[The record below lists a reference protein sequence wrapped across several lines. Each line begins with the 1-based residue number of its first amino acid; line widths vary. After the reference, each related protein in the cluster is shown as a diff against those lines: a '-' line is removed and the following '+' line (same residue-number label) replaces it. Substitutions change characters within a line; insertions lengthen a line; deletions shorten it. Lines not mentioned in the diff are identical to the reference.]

1 MQIRR
6 LLSCC
11 ISIAF
16 AVMLAPQ
23 YVFAQSSERTDAYLN
38 SMNDDDI
45 PFNQDF
51 IEFGSPQ
58 AKITAVFF
66 YGITIDSSYFVKR
79 ILPGIIS
86 KYVDTGI
93 VRLKLVEYPLSL
105 HDIQAFSAFR
115 CVDAK
120 RHWELLQRVAVRDER
135 KGFNLKNANYQN
147 APEIIWGMMDD
158 FGVDRKKADAC
169 MRNTQINGFVEG
181 LRRGGAEAFQV
192 TSAPKL
198 YVGGK
203 LITPD
208 AAGRV
213 RDAIDEALKEV
224 K

>member
-1 MQIRR
+1 MLLSR

-11 ISIAF
+11 TLSVLSLI
-16 AVMLAPQ
+16 LAPQ
-23 YVFAQSSERTDAYLN
+23 FVFAQSAERTDAYLN

-45 PFNQDF
+45 PFNQEF
-51 IEFGSPQ
+51 IELGSPQ
-58 AKITAVFF
+58 AKVTALYFH
-66 YGITIDSSYFVKR
+66 GITEDSSYFIKR
-79 ILPGIIS
+79 ILSGIVS
-86 KYVDTGI
+86 KYVDTGQI
-93 VRLKLVEYPLSL
+93 RIKLIEYPLSL

-115 CVDAK
+115 CIEPK

-135 KGFNLKNANYQN
+135 KGFNLKKGSYEN
-147 APEIIWGMMDD
+147 APDIIWSMMDD

-169 MRNTQINGFVEG
+169 MRNTHINGFVEG

-208 AAGRV
+208 SVGRLS
-213 RDAIDEALKEV
+213 DAIDQALKEV